1 MRKAIYGGS
10 FNPIHLDHI
19 ELCERFRDEFSL
31 DRVILIPTSST
42 PLKDNSEMASS
53 IDRLSMCRL
62 ASASYDFIE
71 VSDIE
76 IRREGISY
84 TSDTIAQLRSIED
97 KLYLI
102 VGADMFMT
110 MEKWHNAAYIFENA
124 VILTIPRGEYDINIL
139 QKKYNE
145 LKSYGCRAQISASPV
160 GSLSSTAIREMI
172 RNGEDLRG
180 CLHPDVI
187 AYIKQKRLYC

>member
-19 ELCERFRDEFSL
+19 ELCERFQEEFSL

-76 IRREGISY
+76 IRRAGISY
-84 TSDTIAQLRSIED
+84 TGDTIAQLKSDVDE
-97 KLYLI
+97 LFLI

-145 LKSYGCRAQISASPV
+145 LKSYGCRARFSASPV
-160 GSLSSTAIREMI
+160 GSLSSTAIREMV
-172 RNGEDLRG
+172 RNGEDLSDS
-180 CLHPDVI
+180 LHPDVI
-187 AYIKQKRLYC
+187 AYIKQNQLYC